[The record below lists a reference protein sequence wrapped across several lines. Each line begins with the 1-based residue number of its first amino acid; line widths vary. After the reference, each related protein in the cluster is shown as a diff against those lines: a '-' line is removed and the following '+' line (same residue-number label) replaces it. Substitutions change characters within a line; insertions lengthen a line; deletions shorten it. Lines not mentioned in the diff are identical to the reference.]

1 MRLATLWAYLRR
13 SLRFWLD
20 AWRRAFN
27 PPGPPAADLRRIACA
42 RCGAGFTAAEL
53 RPVDLGFLCGPC
65 DAAELAAVD
74 LARIV
79 SGPEFARATC
89 CVCARAFRVHRDTLV
104 YCALARQR
112 WHCAACGTVARILA

>member
-1 MRLATLWAYLRR
+1 MLSKLADL
-13 SLRFWLD
+13 
-20 AWRRAFN
+20 WRRWRETA
-27 PPGPPAADLRRIACA
+27 PAADLRLIACA
-42 RCGAGFTAAEL
+42 RCGAGFRAAEL

-89 CVCARAFRVHRDTLV
+89 CVCARAFRVHRNTLV
-104 YCALARQR
+104 YCALARKR